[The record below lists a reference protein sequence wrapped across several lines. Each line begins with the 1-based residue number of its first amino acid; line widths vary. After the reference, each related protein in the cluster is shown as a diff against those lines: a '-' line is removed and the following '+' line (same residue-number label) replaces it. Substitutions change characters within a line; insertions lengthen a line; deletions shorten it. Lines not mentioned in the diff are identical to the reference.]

1 MNLNL
6 RAAVFCVVAVGSLLN
21 GGCAATSAADNQGQL
36 LVAPLLPD
44 YKMEIAL
51 AKLNEII
58 SNAKLTQQQLARFHY
73 DRGVI
78 YDRLGLRIM
87 ARIEFHEALK
97 LQPDLAD
104 AYNFIGIYYTQ
115 EGEFD
120 AAYEAFDSALE
131 LAPDYD
137 YAYLN
142 RGLALY
148 YGDRPQLAVD
158 DMQSF
163 LNKEP
168 SDGYRVL
175 WLYLAEYQLEPKQ
188 ALLTMQHN
196 RSKLNDDTWST
207 VLVDYVLG
215 KTSEA
220 QVFALAKQ
228 GLKGPAEYAE
238 RLCEAYFYL
247 AKIAEEQQQNDKAAN
262 YLRLALA
269 TNIYDFVEHRYARV
283 ELALLANTMD
293 NSKDSSL

>member
-1 MNLNL
+1 MKFNL
-6 RAAVFCVVAVGSLLN
+6 RAAVFCIVAVGSLMN
-21 GGCAATSAADNQGQL
+21 GGCATTSAADNQGQL

-58 SNAKLTQQQLARFHY
+58 SNAKLTQEQLARFHY

-87 ARIEFHEALK
+87 ARIDFHEALK

-120 AAYEAFDSALE
+120 SAYEAFDSALE

-148 YGDRPQLAVD
+148 YGDRPKLAVD
-158 DMQSF
+158 DMTAF
-163 LNKEP
+163 LQKDP
-168 SDGYRVL
+168 TDGYRAL
-175 WLYLAEYQLEPKQ
+175 WLYLAQYQVDPKQ
-188 ALLTMQHN
+188 ALASLQLN
-196 RSKLNDDTWST
+196 RSKLHDEAWST

-215 KTSEA
+215 KASDK
-220 QVFALAKQ
+220 QVFALAKR
-228 GLKGPAEYAE
+228 GLKGPSEYAE

-247 AKIAEEQQQNDKAAN
+247 AKVAEEQQQNDKAAN

-283 ELALLANTMD
+283 ELALLANKMD
-293 NSKDSSL
+293 SQKDTSK

>member
-6 RAAVFCVVAVGSLLN
+6 RTAVFCIVAVGGLLN
-21 GGCAATSAADNQGQL
+21 GGCATTSTNAQGQL

-58 SNAKLTQQQLARFHY
+58 SNAKLTQEQLARFHY

-148 YGDRPQLAVD
+148 YGDRPQLAID

-163 LNKEP
+163 LNKDP
-168 SDGYRVL
+168 ADGYRVL
-175 WLYLAEYQLEPKQ
+175 WLYLAEYQLDPKQ
-188 ALLTMQHN
+188 ALLTMQQN
-196 RSKLNDDTWST
+196 RSKLSNDAWAT

-215 KTSEA
+215 KSSEA

-283 ELALLANTMD
+283 ELALLANAMA
-293 NSKDSSL
+293 SHKDHPL

>member
-1 MNLNL
+1 MNLNF
-6 RAAVFCVVAVGSLLN
+6 RATIFALLAMAGLLN
-21 GGCAATSAADNQGQL
+21 SGCATTASATTDNQGQL

-44 YKMEIAL
+44 YKMEITL
-51 AKLNEII
+51 AKLNEVIAK
-58 SNAKLTQQQLARFHY
+58 AKLTQEQLARFHY

-87 ARIEFHEALK
+87 ARIDFHESLK
-97 LQPDLAD
+97 LQPDMAD

-148 YGDRPQLAVD
+148 YGERPQLAVA
-158 DMQSF
+158 DMRAFWQ
-163 LNKEP
+163 KDP
-168 SDGYRVL
+168 TDGYRAL
-175 WLYLAEYQLEPKQ
+175 WLYLAQERVDAKQ
-188 ALLTMQHN
+188 ALATLQLN
-196 RSKLNDDTWST
+196 RQQLHDDAWAT
-207 VLVDYVLG
+207 VLVDFVLG
-215 KTSEA
+215 KVSSQ

-228 GLKGPAEYAE
+228 GLKTPSEYVE

-247 AKIAEEQQQNDKAAN
+247 AKVAEHQQQNDKAAS

-283 ELALLANTMD
+283 ELALLANAMAPVQG
-293 NSKDSSL
+293 S